1 MKKQIT
7 INQHYVPQH
16 YMKLWADASGK
27 IWLHDLANNVKGKTG
42 TKSILSDEYFY
53 EDDKN
58 KPTNEIEDI
67 LGEIENKAA
76 PVLKA
81 IAELK
86 PNELLKNEMDI
97 HKEICQRAALVLAK
111 AGAFEKLLSFISAQL
126 IRTPNIVEQMA
137 QTIKEAPL
145 SDVEREIFTM
155 QNEPNQLVRLGLERL
170 PRHLQSSY
178 EVILG
183 FSSGAPFVTSDH
195 PVSEFFTNTAEVL
208 PQPVYNLLH
217 GTQVIA
223 LFPISPTFH
232 CTLIHRD
239 NKQRLNSPY
248 HSRELSAGGLNGLP
262 ISWMWID
269 ETLIGYFRSMHSR
282 FGRKHL
288 ISNRDEA
295 ALLSN

>member
-1 MKKQIT
+1 MKKQMT

-16 YMKLWADASGK
+16 YMKLWADTSGK
-27 IWLHDLANNVKGKTG
+27 VWLHDLAHNIKGKVG
-42 TKSILSDEYFY
+42 TKSVLSDEYFY

-86 PNELLKNEMDI
+86 PDELLKNEMDI

-111 AGAFEKLLSFISAQL
+111 AGALEKLLNFISAQL
-126 IRTPNIVEQMA
+126 IRTPNIVQQMA
-137 QTIKEAPL
+137 KIIKEAPL
-145 SDVEREIFTM
+145 SSEEREIFTM
-155 QNEPNQLVRLGLERL
+155 QNEPSQLVRLGLERI

-178 EVILG
+178 EVVLG
-183 FSSGAPFVTSDH
+183 FSSDTPFVTSDH
-195 PVSEFFTNTAEVL
+195 PVSEFFTSTAEVL

-217 GTQVIA
+217 ETQIMV

-239 NKQRLNSPY
+239 NKQRLGTPY
-248 HSRELSAGGLNGLP
+248 HSRELSSDSLNGLP

-269 ETLIGYFRSMHSR
+269 EALIYFFRGMHSR
-282 FGRKHL
+282 FGRKHM

-295 ALLSN
+295 ALLNN

>member
-16 YMKLWADASGK
+16 YMKLWADAGGK
-27 IWLHDLANNVKGKTG
+27 VWLHDLANNVKDKVG
-42 TKSILSDEYFY
+42 TKNIFSDEYFY
-53 EDDKN
+53 EDDKK

-86 PNELLKNEMDI
+86 PNGQLKNEIDI
-97 HKEICQRAALVLAK
+97 HKEICQRAALLLAK
-111 AGAFEKLLSFISAQL
+111 AGALEKLLSFISAQL
-126 IRTPNIVEQMA
+126 IRTPNLVQQMELV
-137 QTIKEAPL
+137 IKKAPL
-145 SDVEREIFTM
+145 SDVEREIFTI
-155 QNEPNQLVRLGLERL
+155 QNEPSQLVRLGLERV
-170 PRHLQSSY
+170 PRHLLSSY
-178 EVILG
+178 EVVLG
-183 FSSGAPFVTSDH
+183 FSSGVPFVTSDH
-195 PVSEFFTNTAEVL
+195 PVSEFFTSSVDTL

-217 GTQVIA
+217 GTEVIA
-223 LFPISPTFH
+223 FFPISPTFH

-239 NKQRLNSPY
+239 NKQRLNHPY
-248 HSRELSAGGLNGLP
+248 HSRELSSIGLNSLP

-269 ETLIGYFRSMHSR
+269 EQLIGYFREMHTR

-295 ALLSN
+295 ALLNY